1 MDDTRKTSA
10 IRITTAEETK
20 VVRAAFRGT
29 RWDHYQLS
37 IKMFGKEETDR
48 SFSKNGGI
56 PTDPSASNE

>member
-1 MDDTRKTSA
+1 MEDTKKAPA
-10 IRITTAEETK
+10 IRIATTEETK
-20 VVRAAFRGT
+20 EILAAFSGT
-29 RWDHYQLS
+29 QWDRYQLS